1 MYISAETT
9 ICCRITE
16 EYDLL
21 AFPFELQDLNIKL
34 EIENALK
41 IQPIKSLPRLR
52 VHTPVMTQILGVM
65 ALPDFNMNNDIG
77 ASYRY
82 EDNTLQMV
90 LVYDRSFMYYLYN
103 SYAIM
108 CGLPT
113 MMLTIWMQ
121 PPDARAEIDVTVLL
135 VAVTFKV
142 LMSEQLPPVS
152 YLTFLDWYNLIA
164 VLFIFIGCLLH
175 GFVGYL
181 TSHHGAHHGF
191 LYDDVE
197 QVDKK
202 LLTAFAI
209 GWAAF
214 NGIYA
219 LAVQAQLELND
230 SITEV
235 SLIEGNNY
243 RLMQYGENKL
253 DGTALTWE
261 EAMTREADETSTSVY
276 GRYASQTRV
285 HPGEVFKIIFDL
297 MRGIKRKDALGITKS
312 ASRAPGALLGH
323 EA

>member
-1 MYISAETT
+1 MLGIEVIRCHAAGRSDEGEGL
-9 ICCRITE
+9 R
-16 EYDLL
+16 
-21 AFPFELQDLNIKL
+21 LQHRSG
-34 EIENALK
+34 A
-41 IQPIKSLPRLR
+41 RLDR
-52 VHTPVMTQILGVM
+52 GTQ
-65 ALPDFNMNNDIG
+65 F
-77 ASYRY
+77 
-82 EDNTLQMV
+82 T
-90 LVYDRSFMYYLYN
+90 
-103 SYAIM
+103 
-108 CGLPT
+108 
-113 MMLTIWMQ
+113 
-121 PPDARAEIDVTVLL
+121 
-135 VAVTFKV
+135 
-142 LMSEQLPPVS
+142 
-152 YLTFLDWYNLIA
+152 
-164 VLFIFIGCLLH
+164 
-175 GFVGYL
+175 
-181 TSHHGAHHGF
+181 
-191 LYDDVE
+191 E